1 MVRFSLLLVLC
12 WMVTVST
19 VAHAAEPPLGI
30 PAEGVA
36 FRGQLIAADGSV
48 WKLRFADA
56 AARREIAG
64 ADLALWGGFVEPAH
78 GLRVLLAG
86 GGLVVLDAAQIK
98 GEQLRGESQL
108 FGTLD
113 LPLELI
119 AGILFRS
126 SLDRV
131 GDDQLAARIDASV
144 GQTDRVLLEN
154 GDELTGTIAGLE
166 DKVLSL
172 QTGADRVGADKV
184 DVEAKTIAA
193 VIFNPTLIHKSR
205 PSGLRALVGFSDG
218 SRVTAIAI
226 TADKNNAQI
235 KLIGGAVLKCSTD
248 AIAAL
253 QPLGGRAVYLSDLK
267 PASYRHI
274 PYLQLAWP
282 FFADRS
288 VLGGQLRAGG
298 KIYAKGLGMHSPARI
313 TYDLDR
319 PFRRFEAEVAIDAE
333 AGPGGSAVFHVF
345 TDDGSGAWQER
356 ATSETIRGGDPPA
369 TLSVDVT
376 GAKRISLLV
385 DFADHGDEL
394 DHADWLNARLV
405 R

>member
-1 MVRFSLLLVLC
+1 MKRTNLTLLVLILVQC
-12 WMVTVST
+12 SMLPALALSYS
-19 VAHAAEPPLGI
+19 AEPPLGI
-30 PAEGVA
+30 PAEGPA
-36 FRGQLIAADGSV
+36 FRGQLIAADGAS

-64 ADLALWGGFVEPAH
+64 ADLALWGGFVEPAQ

-86 GGLVVLDAAQIK
+86 GGLVLLDAAEIK

-108 FGTLD
+108 FGKVD

-119 AGILFRS
+119 AGMVFRP
-126 SLDRV
+126 SLDRA
-131 GDDQLAARIDASV
+131 GDDQLAVRIDASS

-172 QTGADRVGADKV
+172 QTADKV
-184 DVEAKTIAA
+184 DVETKTIAA
-193 VIFNPTLIHKSR
+193 VIFNPTLIQKSR

-226 TADKNNAQI
+226 TADKNIAQI
-235 KLIGGAVLKCSTD
+235 KLIGGAVLTCSTD
-248 AIAAL
+248 AIVAL

-267 PASYRHI
+267 PAGYRHI

-288 VLGGQLRAGG
+288 VLGSQLRAGG
-298 KIYAKGLGMHSPARI
+298 KLYAKGLGMHAPARI

-319 PFRRFEAEVAIDAE
+319 AYRRFETQVAIDAE
-333 AGPGGSAVFHVF
+333 AGSGGSAVFRVF

-356 ATSETIRGGDPPA
+356 AASETVRGGDPPA
-369 TLSVDVT
+369 PLSVDVS